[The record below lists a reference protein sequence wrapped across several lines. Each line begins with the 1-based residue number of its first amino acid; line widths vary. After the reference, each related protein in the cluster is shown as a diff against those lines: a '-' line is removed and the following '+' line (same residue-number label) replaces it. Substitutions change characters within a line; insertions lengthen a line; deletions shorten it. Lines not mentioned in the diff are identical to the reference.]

1 MVRFWFASGPNYE
14 PDLNTDKGYLEVA
27 RPFFGWSAVD
37 VNSKDE
43 GLRSLLLYAAENG
56 HLEIVQLFVAQV
68 DIGVD
73 AKDKYGWS
81 PLWYATKNK
90 HLEILQQTSEVAN
103 WLIESSYN
111 ICQVWVMSYCE
122 CYRCWLEC

>member
-1 MVRFWFASGPNYE
+1 MQLFLGRGNI
-14 PDLNTDKGYLEVA
+14 
-27 RPFFGWSAVD
+27 D

-81 PLWYATKNK
+81 PLWYGTKNK
-90 HLEILQQTSEVAN
+90 HLEIVQQTSTGAN
-103 WLIESSYN
+103 RLIESSYN
-111 ICQVWVMSYCE
+111 TRQVWVMSYCE
-122 CYRCWLEC
+122 CDRC